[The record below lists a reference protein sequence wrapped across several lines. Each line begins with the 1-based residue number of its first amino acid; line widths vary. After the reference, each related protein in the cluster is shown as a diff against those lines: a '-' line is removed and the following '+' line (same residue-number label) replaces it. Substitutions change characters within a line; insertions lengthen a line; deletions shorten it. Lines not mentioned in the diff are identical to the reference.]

1 MPMDKK
7 EPAGKLWRTE
17 FKAIGNA
24 EGVFQEIRAG
34 AKGWGWEEFAER
46 IVVAPDA
53 AGPSRS
59 EERGLSCRAK
69 RALETSG
76 LTEGHQDDRNSG

>member
-1 MPMDKK
+1 MLMDKK
-7 EPAGKLWRTE
+7 EPAGKLRRTE

-46 IVVAPDA
+46 IV
-53 AGPSRS
+53 GSTRC
-59 EERGLSCRAK
+59 CRTIK
-69 RALETSG
+69 V
-76 LTEGHQDDRNSG
+76 